1 MHKSDFKELEVKDL
15 FSSDDLISEAKNIEG
30 EVFREYEN
38 RVTKRIKHNNQN
50 YFLKFHGPVGWK
62 EIIKNLI

>member
-1 MHKSDFKELEVKDL
+1 MYKSDFKELEIKDL

-38 RVTKRIKHNNQN
+38 RVTKRIKHNDQEE
-50 YFLKFHGPVGWK
+50 LHRRKWS
-62 EIIKNLI
+62 